1 MENREAFKKI
11 QEIRDNIDEIDFQ
24 IIKLFGER
32 NHCVE
37 RIARFK
43 TDKAGVIAKKRQEEL
58 ISLRRRWAEQFNL
71 NPDLYEKIYRMLIK
85 SNIQKEL
92 DILEQ
97 KEFTNSK

>member
-24 IIKLFGER
+24 IIKLFGDR
-32 NHCVE
+32 NQCVE

-43 TDKAGVIAKKRQEEL
+43 TDKADVIAKKRQEEL
-58 ISLRRRWAEQFNL
+58 ITLRRRWAEQFNL
-71 NPDLYEKIYRMLIK
+71 NPDLYEKIYRVLIK
-85 SNIQKEL
+85 NNIQKEL

-97 KEFTNSK
+97 KGFNK